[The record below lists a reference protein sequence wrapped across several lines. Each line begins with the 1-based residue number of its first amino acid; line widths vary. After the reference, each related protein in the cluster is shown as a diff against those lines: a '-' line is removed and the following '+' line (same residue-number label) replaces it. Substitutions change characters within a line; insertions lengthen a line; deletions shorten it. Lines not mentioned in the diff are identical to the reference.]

1 MSVNENETFESGV
14 NEEQELAQLNSIISN
29 QNAIGKV
36 QQELAKQRAQP
47 SLEECEDCGEDIPK
61 ARQEAQPGVTRCI
74 YCQELFERRKKGF

>member
-1 MSVNENETFESGV
+1 LSNDPIETFESGI

-29 QNAIGKV
+29 QNAISAV
-36 QQELAKQRAQP
+36 QQQLAKQRSQP

-74 YCQELFERRKKGF
+74 YCQELHERRKRGL

>member
-1 MSVNENETFESGV
+1 MSENENEVFESGV

-29 QNAIGKV
+29 QNAIGRV

>member
-1 MSVNENETFESGV
+1 LSENENEVFESGV

-29 QNAIGKV
+29 QNAIGRV

>member
-14 NEEQELAQLNSIISN
+14 NEEQELAQLNSIITN

-36 QQELAKQRAQP
+36 QAELAKQRAQP

-61 ARQEAQPGVTRCI
+61 ARQVAQPGVTRCI
-74 YCQELFERRKKGF
+74 YCQELYERKRKGL